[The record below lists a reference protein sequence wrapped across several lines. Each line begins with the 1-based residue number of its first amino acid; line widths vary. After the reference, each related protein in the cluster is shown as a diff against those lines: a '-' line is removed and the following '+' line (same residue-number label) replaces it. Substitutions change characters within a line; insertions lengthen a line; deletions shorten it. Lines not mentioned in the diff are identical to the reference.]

1 MQTQIR
7 ITKTP
12 QISTALDFIKSK
24 YFLLDDVEIIK
35 MAISNQYNSLQQ
47 SGADSDIVDETTY
60 LLSSPNNAKSLK
72 AAIAQDISTAKRFES
87 LDDLKKALKYQD

>member
-47 SGADSDIVDETTY
+47 SVADSDIVDETTY

-72 AAIAQDISTAKRFES
+72 AAIAQDIFTAKRFES

>member
-1 MQTQIR
+1 MQAQIR

-12 QISTALDFIKSK
+12 QLATALNYIKSK

-47 SGADSDIVDETTY
+47 SGVASDIVDETDY

-72 AAIAQDISTAKRFES
+72 AAIAQDISTARRFES